1 MGRWHVGAGS
11 GVRESLQTSPSH
23 QANDIPICDGDSAI
37 LVPVNKI
44 IPALKGRA
52 FTKPGVHNVCAV
64 PKLPTKP
71 RNGIAGVN

>member
-11 GVRESLQTSPSH
+11 GVRESPQTSPSH
-23 QANDIPICDGDSAI
+23 QANDIPICDGDCVI

-44 IPALKGRA
+44 IPVLKGRA
-52 FTKPGVHNVCAV
+52 FHNACAV